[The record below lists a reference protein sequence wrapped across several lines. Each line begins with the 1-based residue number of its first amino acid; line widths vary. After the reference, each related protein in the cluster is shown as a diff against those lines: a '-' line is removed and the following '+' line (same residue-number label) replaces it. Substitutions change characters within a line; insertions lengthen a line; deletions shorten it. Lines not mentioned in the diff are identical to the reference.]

1 MEKDSRELFCYEA
14 YGIGGKKMK
23 IRRFL
28 G

>member
-1 MEKDSRELFCYEA
+1 MEKDSRELFCYEV